1 MICMNISCFFF
12 LVVFVF
18 QLVQI
23 TPMAGIVEKHVDIV
37 HRMLHVTT
45 EVVYVQMTVT
55 AAIGPHCAR
64 SVSTLCIL
72 KQFWKID
79 ILNFRMYS
87 ILSSVIWFSR
97 VIRKQINGNL
107 VNKRIPHEGIF
118 LSCKCHILVTSK
130 WRKWTKQRV
139 IKNCAAKY
147 KTSYRSPTVR
157 PKLPLH
163 CYV

>member
-1 MICMNISCFFF
+1 MICMNIYLFIYFFS
-12 LVVFVF
+12 

-23 TPMAGIVEKHVDIV
+23 IPMAGIVEKHVDIV

-55 AAIGPHCAR
+55 ATIGPHCAR

-118 LSCKCHILVTSK
+118 LSCKC
-130 WRKWTKQRV
+130 
-139 IKNCAAKY
+139 
-147 KTSYRSPTVR
+147 SYFSNIIVKEMDKAEGDK
-157 PKLPLH
+157 KL
-163 CYV
+163 CSQVYNFI